1 MNAGLLESAAV
12 PLTRVVAEP
21 LEHPFMGPVGAGDK
35 TVERHDH
42 LKNHFSIAHG
52 GRDLLDRVNSSLI
65 GGSALVTVDDG
76 ERATT
81 PSASGDYR

>member
-1 MNAGLLESAAV
+1 MNAGLLEGAAV

-52 GRDLLDRVNSSLI
+52 GRDLPDRVNSSLI
-65 GGSALVTVDDG
+65 GGVPAQVTVDDG

-81 PSASGDYR
+81 PSASGD